1 LFVYK
6 IQKIKFFKNKL
17 SNIHLK
23 KQIFFSLD
31 FMQNPKMLNQPID
44 PTEKF
49 TDSFGVAA
57 RESIKI

>member
-1 LFVYK
+1 
-6 IQKIKFFKNKL
+6 
-17 SNIHLK
+17 
-23 KQIFFSLD
+23 
-31 FMQNPKMLNQPID
+31 MQNPKKLNQPID